1 MLTDV
6 AARNIVSVL
15 LNDVLD
21 RPQANAIN
29 LSAEHRFC
37 FTIESDRILGN
48 FKRFELCNRL
58 WCCRTKVD
66 LSLLFQDGNE
76 FCQSA
81 MRGSLS
87 EQTGHP
93 TCRLHFRSCE
103 IRLS

>member
-76 FCQSA
+76 FCPVSHA
-81 MRGSLS
+81 REFIRANRPPDL
-87 EQTGHP
+87 P
-93 TCRLHFRSCE
+93 TSFQEL
-103 IRLS
+103 